1 MLDRSRE
8 PFPTSRYTVPRKVP
22 IVRKALSLL
31 ICLPLLLALP
41 AAAGAHELPK
51 DAAEA
56 AALARMK
63 RLHPGQTL
71 GSHWCNSRPTRRGH
85 RRNCIVT
92 GIRIGP
98 ACVTAASMTATY
110 RNHRRD
116 AVNPSRQI
124 KFLGL
129 HYDRSQLGCFDLPRQ
144 PGESPT
150 AGPR

>member
-1 MLDRSRE
+1 MS
-8 PFPTSRYTVPRKVP
+8 RKVP
-22 IVRKALSLL
+22 IVRKALPLL

-63 RLHPGQTL
+63 RIHPGQTL
-71 GSHWCNSRPTRRGH
+71 GTHWCSSRPTRQGH
-85 RRNCIVT
+85 GRNCIVT
-92 GIRIGP
+92 GITMFRPDGTVW
-98 ACVTAASMTATY
+98 CVTAAGIKATY
-110 RNHRRD
+110 RPHRRD

-124 KFLGL
+124 KFLRL
-129 HYDRSQLGCFDLPRQ
+129 LYDRSQLGCANLPNQ

-150 AGPR
+150 AGPY